1 LAQSKPDPIAHLV
14 SEIPMMPVVVTLVD
28 SPGLLVAEVDV
39 SEEIV
44 SFCHVMGDRLDPWFL
59 GLIGTDGGWV
69 TTVDHPERCVTEHGL
84 VGIGVDVLHPGEPVQ
99 PLSRAISGEAAQ
111 VHDDGLIG
119 GLHLAVGLGME
130 SRHNV

>member
-1 LAQSKPDPIAHLV
+1 
-14 SEIPMMPVVVTLVD
+14 MMPVVVTLVD
-28 SPGLLVAEVDV
+28 SPSLLVAEMDV

-84 VGIGVDVLHPGEPVQ
+84 VGSGVDVLHPGEPVQ
-99 PLSRAISGEAAQ
+99 PLSRVISSEAVQ
-111 VHDDGLIG
+111 VHDDGLVG

-130 SRHNV
+130 SRHHV